1 MNAAA
6 KDDYTDQEQDALRAE
21 VRLLMEQEGLKQ
33 TEIAKEV
40 GIAYGTFTP
49 WMGGTYQGDANRIAR
64 NVANWLETR
73 RERKKTLA
81 ILPESPSFV
90 LTETAQNIFNILSF
104 AQAAP
109 DFGVVVGA
117 PGIGKTKTILEYRK
131 RSTNVFLV
139 TGEPTLSSPYNL
151 LSAIAL
157 EAGVEEKRNAMIS
170 RAIAARMRGA
180 SALIVVDEAQ
190 HLSNQ
195 AFDQLRALHD
205 LSGCGIVA
213 AGNESA
219 LRRLQGGQGPAGT
232 QFAQLSSRVGMRL
245 TQSRARSK
253 DICAMLAAWSITNQA
268 EATFLKSIAKKPGAL
283 RSLDK
288 TLRLATMYA
297 RQAGKELG
305 LEHMQLAWGQLS
317 IAPVEAAA

>member
-1 MNAAA
+1 MNASA
-6 KDDYTDQEQDALRAE
+6 KDDYTAEEQDALRDE
-21 VRLLMEQEGLKQ
+21 VRILMEQDGLKQ
-33 TEIAKEV
+33 TEIAKES

-49 WMGGTYQGDANRIAR
+49 WLGGTYPGDNNRIAR
-64 NVANWLETR
+64 IVANWLETR
-73 RERKKTLA
+73 RERKRTRA

-104 AQAAP
+104 AQTAP

-117 PGIGKTKTILEYRK
+117 PGIGKTKTILEYQR
-131 RSTNVFLV
+131 RSPNVFLV
-139 TGEPTLSSPYNL
+139 TGEPTLSSPHNL
-151 LSAIAL
+151 LAAIAI

-170 RAIAARMRGA
+170 RAIGARLRGA
-180 SALIVVDEAQ
+180 AALIVVDEAQ

-219 LRRLQGGQGPAGT
+219 LRRLQGGQGTAAT

-245 TQSRARSK
+245 TQSRSRTK
-253 DICAMLAAWSITNQA
+253 DVCAILAAWGVTSKP
-268 EATFLKSIAKKPGAL
+268 ELDFLKSIARKPGAL

-297 RQAGKELG
+297 RQAGDELA
-305 LEHMQLAWGQLS
+305 LKHMQLAWGQLS